1 MGKYMPDPN
10 TIMAMISVL
19 MLIIV
24 GVQVWISSKQNRIL
38 EMQSKI
44 SKTSTVS
51 AVLNFIQ
58 ESDKKLLDN
67 ITVIERYRDEKGM
80 PKELA
85 SAMVTEFKKCRD
97 ESVKKYNE
105 MLEVLG
111 EK

>member
-1 MGKYMPDPN
+1 MVKYMLDPN
-10 TIMAMISVL
+10 TIMAMTSVL
-19 MLIIV
+19 MIIIV

-44 SKTSTVS
+44 SKASTVS
-51 AVLNFIQ
+51 AILNLIQ
-58 ESDKKLLDN
+58 ESDKMLLDN
-67 ITVIERYRDEKGM
+67 ITVIERYRDEKSM

-85 SAMVTEFKKCRD
+85 LAMVNEFKKCRD
-97 ESVKKYNE
+97 ESVKKHKE